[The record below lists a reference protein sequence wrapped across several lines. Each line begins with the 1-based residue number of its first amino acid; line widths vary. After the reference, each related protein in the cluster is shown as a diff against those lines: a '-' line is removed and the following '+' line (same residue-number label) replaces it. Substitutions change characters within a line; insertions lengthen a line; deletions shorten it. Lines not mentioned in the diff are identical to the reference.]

1 MGKESR
7 GFCDQGL
14 KNYCLTPV
22 STPAIFAFSLSWHP
36 ILQNS
41 VLKNVF
47 IFTSVELAITE
58 RGLYFPHI

>member
-1 MGKESR
+1 MGKESG

-22 STPAIFAFSLSWHP
+22 STPAIFAFSLSWLP
-36 ILQNS
+36 VLQNS

-58 RGLYFPHI
+58 RGFYFPHI